1 VKPKKRKRVVLVPN
15 EEFVRMAGVLEVR
28 RLMPGYM
35 RLEGDGD
42 GEIESEI
49 GNIED
54 GENEYRKRDRN
65 ESESN
70 RSDDN

>member
-1 VKPKKRKRVVLVPN
+1 
-15 EEFVRMAGVLEVR
+15 MAGILEVR

-42 GEIESEI
+42 EEIKSEI

-54 GENEYRKRDRN
+54 YVSVAKAIVV
-65 ESESN
+65 
-70 RSDDN
+70 